1 MEEDDAVADEPE
13 EDSQQPEESQQDVVG
28 EDLGGGVEPTEEE
41 IPATQASP
49 GPSALVMI
57 EDSPAMATTEEDTP
71 TPLPQDSQTPW
82 SSPEPEALE
91 DVKKELF
98 PGDDMPPPPVP
109 AKIMDKQAEIK
120 KLQEELKRLTKH

>member
-28 EDLGGGVEPTEEE
+28 EDLGGTEEE

-49 GPSALVMI
+49 GPSALVI

-91 DVKKELF
+91 DVKKVLF